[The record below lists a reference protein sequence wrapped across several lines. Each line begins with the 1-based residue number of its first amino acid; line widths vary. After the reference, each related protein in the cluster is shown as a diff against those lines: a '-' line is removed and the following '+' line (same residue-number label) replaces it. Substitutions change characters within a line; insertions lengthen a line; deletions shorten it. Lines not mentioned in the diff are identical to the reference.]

1 MHCVMR
7 CTNFK
12 KVVMNNL
19 NSLSYY
25 AQVVIGEELW
35 ISNSRFNG
43 LYKVNLESGKSVY
56 IGKFPQYR
64 LDNSELHFF
73 AKKYGEKIYFFPKC
87 ASGIDIYDLETG
99 DFSHVECQ
107 TGSINNYVTA
117 IDAFRL
123 DEDNI
128 LIIPCYSGMTL
139 QEFSIKKKAIT
150 KKIELIKS
158 NQYVRNEANTMSL
171 YACKMM
177 NEVFYPLHETNMIG
191 SYNLKKGNEK
201 IYLISGVKSILGDI
215 VFDGRNIW
223 INADR
228 GIYQWNPHSG
238 DLNFVCDCS
247 AEKEGWIEQFILYD
261 QYIICVP
268 RWLKNIKIIDRYNF
282 EQKEIHIDKNKLNKN
297 KDMPWRDIR
306 ESFVWRD
313 KLIISPIKYEETI
326 WIDLNSYEI
335 TYKKWEPLKVMSI
348 QEDFLIHE
356 IAEND
361 LEDYI
366 RIIDENEKNIR
377 RKDTHYVGYNIL
389 QKI

>member
-1 MHCVMR
+1 MR

-73 AKKYGEKIYFFPKC
+73 AKKYGAKIYFFPKC

>member
-1 MHCVMR
+1 MR

-282 EQKEIHIDKNKLNKN
+282 EQKEINIDKNKLNKN